1 MISIKTLVLSAT
13 IAMGVAG
20 VAAAQSTT
28 PVTKGEL
35 RDLRR
40 DHRDVVRDKHETKV
54 DVRDLR
60 SDKRDLRQDVKA
72 GDKPRR
78 SAICAK

>member
-1 MISIKTLVLSAT
+1 MTPIKTLVLGAT
-13 IAMGVAG
+13 IAISAAG

-28 PVTKGEL
+28 PITKREV

-40 DHRDVVRDKHETKV
+40 DHRDVVRDNHETKT

-60 SDKRDLRQDVKA
+60 ADKRDVRHDRREI
-72 GDKPRR
+72 RR
-78 SAICAK
+78 STTP